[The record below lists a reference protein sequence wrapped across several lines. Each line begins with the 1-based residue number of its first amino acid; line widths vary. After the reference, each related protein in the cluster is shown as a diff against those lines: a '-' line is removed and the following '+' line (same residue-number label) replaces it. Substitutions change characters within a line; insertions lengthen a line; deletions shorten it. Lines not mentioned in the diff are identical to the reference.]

1 MQRTF
6 QGRVVT
12 PGAAKAEALV
22 SRGGFNTLASYQM
35 ALMFGDKQVKCG
47 DQNNP
52 DLYKKSMIGKA
63 LCLPETIGST
73 TGGMVLYTACA
84 MGKQPA
90 CMLFSK
96 PIDSLAASGA
106 ILAANWTNAS
116 MPVVD
121 SLGEEFLDYV
131 KDGMTVTVDTDGT
144 VTVQE

>member
-1 MQRTF
+1 MKQF
-6 QGRVVT
+6 KGRVVV
-12 PGAAKAEALV
+12 GGECKSEALV

-47 DQNNP
+47 DQNNA

-63 LCLPETIGST
+63 LCLPQTIGST
-73 TGGMVLYTACA
+73 TGGMVLFTVCSYN
-84 MGKQPA
+84 KQPA

-106 ILAANWTNAS
+106 ILADVWTENK

-121 SLGEEFLDYV
+121 CLGDEFLDFV
-131 KDGMTVTVDTDGT
+131 RDGMRISVGADGVVTVED
-144 VTVQE
+144 